1 MGYKAFTKSSLRLM
15 YETIRGA
22 LASDDTREKHGQEPS
37 FRVRETWE
45 WKEHATALEAEML
58 KRGMLFEILNLER
71 RPEETSVR
79 VTRRS
84 RKPAARDV
92 GPVPKK
98 AAN

>member
-37 FRVRETWE
+37 FRVRASPE
-45 WKEHATALEAEML
+45 WQEHAAALEAEML

-79 VTRRS
+79 VIRRS
-84 RKPAARDV
+84 RKPARGV
-92 GPVPKK
+92 GPVPQE